1 MGKKLTYG
9 QRLQRDRERENDRQR
24 RAAEVASR
32 RAAEKR
38 QRERELQNEKNQKEA
53 AMQAQ
58 MKYAKSKVNSYE
70 KFVNDISRLHL
81 NGNNISSSKF
91 HTKFSKLS
99 QFEYSGSPKPKE
111 PEKVAEYNFQEIRY
125 VFKPR
130 IFKFVDEAKLVE
142 STRIVS
148 LSFDQYC
155 AAEKKNKFNLGT
167 WVLYFLFLFPIAFLH
182 YSVAKKN
189 YVSNSEYKKII
200 IFHKEQMARL
210 NAEKSSQYEKFVI
223 EENKRKAIEPGQFKE
238 SEEKRKL
245 SEELAHTK
253 AKNKYD
259 LDLAQYKTDL
269 DKYTKKYDELL
280 VQHNQNEDIKLKW
293 YTNLSVGNQKEVEEM
308 LELLFPL
315 RFDLDE
321 DFVETDPSDVEVGF
335 NFIDSESIE
344 LVVVADKEL
353 SYIPKTGYKLTASG
367 KDVSEFNLTQKAF
380 NDYSNACI
388 SSLALGY
395 LKNVFE
401 FCNSI
406 KNVKLEICIP
416 GVNKKTGDFDDEVI
430 LQLKVDRYLFDS
442 LKLANIDPTEAITN
456 FQFEF
461 KKMGG
466 KGAYIN
472 SFIEKE
478 NVLWF
483 TVDDSNL
490 SLTDYVKVKFDSTFN

>member
-1 MGKKLTYG
+1 MGKKLTFS
-9 QRLQRDRERENDRQR
+9 QRLQRDRERENDRQK

-38 QRERELQNEKNQKEA
+38 QRERELQKEKNQKEA

-58 MKYAKSKVNSYE
+58 MKYAKGKVDSYE

-81 NGNNISSSKF
+81 NRKNISSSKF
-91 HTKFSKLS
+91 HDKFGKLS
-99 QFEYSGSPKPKE
+99 KFEYSGQTKPKE
-111 PEKVAEYNFQEIRY
+111 PEKVAEYKFQEKIY

-130 IFKFVDEAKLVE
+130 EFKFANEAKLVD
-142 STRIVS
+142 STRIIS
-148 LSFDQYC
+148 LSLDQYC
-155 AAEKKNKFNLGT
+155 VAEKKNKFNLGT
-167 WVLYFLFLFPIAFLH
+167 WVLYFIFLFPIAILH
-182 YSVAKKN
+182 YLAAKN
-189 YVSNSEYKKII
+189 NFVSNSEYKKII
-200 IFHKEQMARL
+200 KFHKEQLARL
-210 NAEKSSQYEKFVI
+210 NSEKSSQYEKFII

-245 SEELAHTK
+245 SEELAYTK
-253 AKNKYD
+253 AINKYD

-269 DKYTKKYDELL
+269 DKYNKKYNELL
-280 VQHNQNEDIKLKW
+280 VQHNENEEIKLKW
-293 YTNLSVGNQKEVEEM
+293 YANLAAGNQKEVEEM

-315 RFDLDE
+315 TFDLDE
-321 DFVETDPSDVEVGF
+321 DFLETDPSDVEVGF

-344 LVVVADKEL
+344 LVVVADKKLEFI
-353 SYIPKTGYKLTASG
+353 SKTGFKLTASG

-380 NDYSNACI
+380 NDYSNSCI
-388 SSLALGY
+388 SSLALDY

-406 KNVKLEICIP
+406 ENVKMEICIP
-416 GVNKKTGDFDDEVI
+416 GVNKKTGDFEDEVI
-430 LQLKVDRYLFDS
+430 LQLSANRNVLEK

-461 KKMGG
+461 KKFGG
-466 KGAYIN
+466 KGTFIN
-472 SFIEKE
+472 SIIEKE
-478 NVLWF
+478 NLLWF
-483 TVDDSNL
+483 TVDDSNI